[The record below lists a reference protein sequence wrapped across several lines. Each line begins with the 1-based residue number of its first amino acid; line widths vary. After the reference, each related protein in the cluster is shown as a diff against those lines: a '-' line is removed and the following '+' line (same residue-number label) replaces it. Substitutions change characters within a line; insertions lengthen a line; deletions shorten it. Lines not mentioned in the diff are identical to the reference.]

1 MRTTAK
7 QWQSGRCIV
16 REDVMLDRGLIGAIA
31 LVAALCLSGAGAFAF
46 DDAQYPEF
54 NGKWNRAPLPGAPR
68 TPQPA
73 YDPSKGWGKAQQAP
87 LTAEY
92 MAIFEANEADQA
104 AGGPGTTRGFTC
116 RTGGMP
122 LVMTL
127 FQPME
132 VIVLPDTTYILIN
145 RGNIQRRIFTDGRD
159 WPKEIDPAYMGYSIG
174 KWIDEGESGHYNL
187 LEVET
192 RGFRGPRTYDASGL
206 PLHADEQSI
215 IKERMYLD
223 KADKNVMHNQITV
236 IDHALTRPWTVMK
249 DYRRDPKPV
258 FVEEVCAEGNPWVQI
273 GKEAYMLGADG
284 ELMPS
289 KKDQPPPDLKF
300 FNRTKK

>member
-1 MRTTAK
+1 
-7 QWQSGRCIV
+7 
-16 REDVMLDRGLIGAIA
+16 MLERGLIGAIA
-31 LVAALCLSGAGAFAF
+31 LVAVLCLPVAAAFAF
-46 DDAQYPEF
+46 DDAQYPDF

-73 YDPSKGWGKAQQAP
+73 YDPTKGWGKAQGAP
-87 LTAEY
+87 LTPEY
-92 MAIFEANEADQA
+92 TAIFEANERDQA
-104 AGGPGTTRGFTC
+104 TGGAGTTRGFTC

-174 KWIDEGESGHYNL
+174 KWIEEGGSGHYNV

-192 RGFRGPRTYDASGL
+192 RGFKGPRTYDASGL
-206 PLHADEQSI
+206 PLHTDEQSI

-223 KADKNVMHNQITV
+223 QADKNVMHNQITV

-258 FVEEVCAEGNPWVQI
+258 YVEEVCAEGNPWVQI

-284 ELMPS
+284 QLMPA
-289 KKDQPPPDLKF
+289 KKDQPPPDLKY
-300 FNRTKK
+300 FNQTKK

>member
-1 MRTTAK
+1 
-7 QWQSGRCIV
+7 
-16 REDVMLDRGLIGAIA
+16 MLDRGLIGAIA
-31 LVAALCLSGAGAFAF
+31 LVAALCLSNAGAVAF
-46 DDAQYPEF
+46 DDAQYPDF

-92 MAIFEANEADQA
+92 TAIFEANEADQA

-159 WPKEIDPAYMGYSIG
+159 WPKEIDPAYVGYSIG
-174 KWIDEGESGHYNL
+174 KWIDESESGHYNL

-223 KADKNVMHNQITV
+223 KADKNVMHNEITV